1 MKFGVVVFPGSNCD
15 EDVFEVFS
23 SYLGMETIKLWHK
36 DEDLKG
42 LELGDCIILTW
53 NFSQSFFL
61 SNFSQVLLYTFI
73 GKLEID

>member
-42 LELGDCIILTW
+42 LELGIVLFYLEDFHTGII
-53 NFSQSFFL
+53 
-61 SNFSQVLLYTFI
+61 
-73 GKLEID
+73 